1 MWRSCRARPNGN
13 NPRPRARRVAG
24 AASLASDIDTCG
36 NAVQEFRTTVAQG
49 KILPSVT
56 RVNPSLNVSSDLP
69 PISSM
74 TGVFAFG
81 PVTGDRRRSRADRAD
96 PQARARTYRRSAS
109 SPTRW
114 AGQER
119 CPYIDRELAVAYV
132 MGKGTVR

>member
-1 MWRSCRARPNGN
+1 VPDLTATTRGLA
-13 NPRPRARRVAG
+13 ARRVAG
-24 AASLASDIDTCG
+24 AASLASDIDTRG

-49 KILPSVT
+49 KMLPSVS

-74 TGVFAFG
+74 TGVFAIG
-81 PVTGDRRRSRADRAD
+81 PVTGDRRRSRADRPD
-96 PQARARTYRRSAS
+96 RRRIRARTYRRSAS
-109 SPTRW
+109 APTRW

-119 CPYIDRELAVAYV
+119 CPYIDQELAVAYV

>member
-1 MWRSCRARPNGN
+1 MPDLTAT
-13 NPRPRARRVAG
+13 PRGLAARRAAG

-74 TGVFAFG
+74 TGVFASG

-96 PQARARTYRRSAS
+96 LPQAPRPHVSAQRVFTDALWLGKKGARTSTGSWR
-109 SPTRW
+109 SPT
-114 AGQER
+114 
-119 CPYIDRELAVAYV
+119 
-132 MGKGTVR
+132 